1 MGAKGLG
8 ELEALTRMGF
18 PKGLV
23 GGTPGFLW
31 LVLSWEQRQKLS
43 CYSSN
48 VGQLVTLVRE
58 VTVCPRVLLPE
69 IIIQLP
75 TNLTLGSF
83 LG

>member
-31 LVLSWEQRQKLS
+31 LVLSWEQRQKL
-43 CYSSN
+43 
-48 VGQLVTLVRE
+48 GKLLVINQILA
-58 VTVCPRVLLPE
+58 
-69 IIIQLP
+69 IW
-75 TNLTLGSF
+75 
-83 LG
+83 

>member
-31 LVLSWEQRQKLS
+31 LVLSWEQR
-43 CYSSN
+43 
-48 VGQLVTLVRE
+48 
-58 VTVCPRVLLPE
+58 
-69 IIIQLP
+69 
-75 TNLTLGSF
+75 
-83 LG
+83 